1 MRERGSDMFY
11 QFSLELVS
19 MLARNAS
26 LPSIVQYVDQMLG
39 KPLMITDETFG
50 VLAYSQNRPA
60 GLRAVAGIGLIHLYL
75 WDKNTAAR

>member
-1 MRERGSDMFY
+1 MFY

-39 KPLMITDETFG
+39 NPLMITDETFG
-50 VLAYSQNRPA
+50 VLAYSQNRP
-60 GLRAVAGIGLIHLYL
+60 VP
-75 WDKNTAAR
+75 DPV